1 MQSGRMALPVP
12 IYVIE
17 VSQWLPKY
25 RMYAAM
31 RHDLDQIR
39 ILEEELLKQSVRG
52 SPEAVGQ
59 LLADDFIEFGR
70 SGGVHRKDEVIGS
83 LAAEG
88 GGAVKVRTASD
99 FDLKPLADDVVLL
112 TYRSLRQGADGQE
125 LHTLRSSIWKFIEG
139 RWQMVFHQGTPTS
152 GRS

>member
-1 MQSGRMALPVP
+1 MALQVP

-17 VSQWLPKY
+17 VSQRLPKY

-39 ILEEELLKQSVRG
+39 SLEKLLFEQSVRR
-52 SPEAVGQ
+52 SQEVVNQ
-59 LLADDFIEFGR
+59 LLSDDFVEFGR
-70 SGGVHRKDEVIGS
+70 SGGVHRKDDVMGS

-88 GGAVKVRTASD
+88 TGEARTASD
-99 FDLKPLADDVVLL
+99 FDLKSLADDVVLL
-112 TYRSLRQGADGQE
+112 TYRSLRLGADGQE
-125 LHTLRSSIWKFIEG
+125 LHTLRSSIWKFMEG
-139 RWQMVFHQGTPTS
+139 RWQMVFHQGTPTR

>member
-1 MQSGRMALPVP
+1 
-12 IYVIE
+12 
-17 VSQWLPKY
+17 
-25 RMYAAM
+25 MYAAT

-70 SGGVHRKDEVIGS
+70 SGGVHRKDEVVGS

-88 GGAVKVRTASD
+88 GGAVKARTASD